1 MRARLTL
8 ESGLASPRVFD
19 LDDSRHVV
27 HLGRNRENTIVLQ
40 DRHASR
46 WHARLYLSNGRWIL
60 VDQETTN
67 GTRLDDQP
75 ITGEARLAD
84 GQVIGIGEVRM
95 RFQLADPIVEE

>member
-1 MRARLTL
+1 MRARLTI

-19 LDDSRHVV
+19 LDDSHDIV

-46 WHARLYLSNGRWIL
+46 WHARLYVSSGRWFL
-60 VDQETTN
+60 VDQDTTN
-67 GTRLDDQP
+67 GTRIDGRQ
-75 ITGEARLAD
+75 ITGEARLTD

-95 RFQLADPIVEE
+95 RFQL